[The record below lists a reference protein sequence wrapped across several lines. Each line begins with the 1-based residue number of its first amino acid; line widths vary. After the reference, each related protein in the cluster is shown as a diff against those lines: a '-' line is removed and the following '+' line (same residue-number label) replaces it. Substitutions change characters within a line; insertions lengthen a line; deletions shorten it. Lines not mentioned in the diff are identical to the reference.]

1 MIPVSPRAA
10 KMSVYM
16 RIPLPMAGLAALTAL
31 AVDVRAEPITFSS
44 DTFEIIGGMNSEQ
57 PRMRQRRSNYK
68 GKEFVDFTTSL
79 TPGSLIIRTSERK
92 LYYILPG
99 GRAIQYGIGVGR
111 EGFTWSG
118 TDKITRK
125 AQWPDWRPP
134 KEMIQR
140 EAQRGNYIPAH
151 MLGGPEN
158 PLGARALYIGET
170 MYRIHG
176 TNQPW
181 SIGLAV
187 SSGCIRLLNEEVID
201 LFNRVDIGAEVVVE

>member
-1 MIPVSPRAA
+1 MTMLSVHDLRAGYGKIEVLRDVSIAVEQGQIVTLIGANGAGKTTLLKTISGLIRPIAGKIEFEGQHIAR
-10 KMSVYM
+10 
-16 RIPLPMAGLAALTAL
+16 MAPHKITARGISH
-31 AVDVRAEPITFSS
+31 VPE
-44 DTFEIIGGMNSEQ
+44 
-57 PRMRQRRSNYK
+57 
-68 GKEFVDFTTSL
+68 
-79 TPGSLIIRTSERK
+79 
-92 LYYILPG
+92 

-118 TDKITRK
+118 TDKITKK
-125 AQWPDWRPP
+125 AKWPEWRPP
-134 KEMIQR
+134 QEMIER
-140 EAQRGNYIPAH
+140 EQERGNYIPAH
-151 MLGGPEN
+151 MVGGPEN

-201 LFNRVDIGAEVVVE
+201 LYNRVEVGAEVVVEN

>member
-1 MIPVSPRAA
+1 
-10 KMSVYM
+10 M
-16 RIPLPMAGLAALTAL
+16 RILGVVAGIAALTVLIVPVA
-31 AVDVRAEPITFSS
+31 AEPIRFST
-44 DTFEIIGGMNSEQ
+44 DTFQIIGGMGNATKPQ
-57 PRMRQRRSNYK
+57 KRRSTYR
-68 GKEFVDFTTSL
+68 GKETVDFS
-79 TPGSLIIRTSERK
+79 TPLAPGTIIIRTSERK
-92 LYYILPG
+92 LYYVLPE

-125 AQWPDWRPP
+125 AKWPDWRPP
-134 KEMIQR
+134 REMIER
-140 EAQRGNYIPAH
+140 EQQRGNYIPAH
-151 MLGGPEN
+151 MVGGPEN

-201 LFNRVDIGAEVVVE
+201 LFNRVEVGARVVVEN

>member
-1 MIPVSPRAA
+1 
-10 KMSVYM
+10 M
-16 RIPLPMAGLAALTAL
+16 RILSPMAGLAVL
-31 AVDVRAEPITFSS
+31 AVLAVAAGAEPITFSG
-44 DTFEIIGGMNSEQ
+44 DTFEIIGGMNPEQ
-57 PRMRQRRSNYK
+57 PRMRRSNYK

-79 TPGSLIIRTSERK
+79 APGSVVIRTAERK
-92 LYYILPG
+92 LYYVLPQ

-125 AQWPDWRPP
+125 AEWPDWRPP
-134 KEMIQR
+134 KEMIER
-140 EAQRGNYIPAH
+140 EADRGNYIPTH
-151 MLGGPEN
+151 MVGGPEN

-201 LFNRVDIGAEVVVE
+201 LFDRVEVGAEVVVQ

>member
-1 MIPVSPRAA
+1 
-10 KMSVYM
+10 M
-16 RIPLPMAGLAALTAL
+16 RFLSLLAGLAVLAALTAP
-31 AVDVRAEPITFSS
+31 AKAEPIAFSA
-44 DTFEIIGGMNSEQ
+44 DTFEIIGGMNAEQ
-57 PRMRQRRSNYK
+57 PRTRRSTYK
-68 GKEFVDFTTSL
+68 GKELVDFTTTM
-79 TPGSLIIRTSERK
+79 TPGSIVIRTSERK
-92 LYYILPG
+92 LYYVLAD

-125 AQWPDWRPP
+125 AKWPDWRPP
-134 KEMIQR
+134 KEMIER
-140 EAQRGNYIPAH
+140 EAQRGNYIPVH
-151 MLGGPEN
+151 MVGGPEN
-158 PLGARALYIGET
+158 PLGARALYIGST

-201 LFNRVDIGAEVVVE
+201 LFNRVEVGAQVVVE

>member
-1 MIPVSPRAA
+1 MSMCIRLSPV
-10 KMSVYM
+10 
-16 RIPLPMAGLAALTAL
+16 AGLAVL
-31 AVDVRAEPITFSS
+31 AVLALGARAEPITFSG
-44 DTFEIIGGMNSEQ
+44 DTFEIIGGMNTEQ
-57 PRMRQRRSNYK
+57 PPLRRSDYK
-68 GKEFVDFTTSL
+68 GKEIVDFTTSL
-79 TPGSLIIRTSERK
+79 APGSIIIRTAERK
-92 LYYILPG
+92 LYYVLPQ

-125 AQWPDWRPP
+125 AEWPDWRPP
-134 KEMIQR
+134 KEMIER
-140 EAQRGNYIPAH
+140 EADRGNYIPTQ

-201 LFNRVDIGAEVVVE
+201 LFNRVEVGAEVVVE